1 MFFNKKEEVDE
12 IENKIIDNIKALN
25 IDIINTK
32 HNGNFDISLGLTKA
46 LYTLYGKHLRF
57 DKNDPN
63 YINRDRVILSS
74 SSAYSLLLSTLY
86 MSGFNISLDELKS
99 EYKTNKKMPGI
110 DLISDTFGEGLAIA
124 TGISIGEAYL
134 HEYFKKYN
142 DGLIDFYTYVICSD
156 LDLVKGTTYESLTLA
171 SSLKLKKL
179 IILFDNNKNVLADN
193 EKDIF
198 NIDILKYFESL
209 NLNTISVNKND
220 LVEIDNAITKAKSS
234 DKPSVI
240 ILNHDNSHDRF
251 ENNYIDSDY
260 VLTEEETTDVK
271 NELGVRDIPFTVS
284 SLEYNT
290 MQEMINE
297 RMESILATYNKKYE
311 SLDEE
316 AKQILEKLKDNDLS
330 LASNTINYDLIENE
344 SLDDICYKVLNSL
357 IDNDLFIGGTSNF
370 NKDINSKLENYKYIS
385 SSNPNGTYINYGL
398 RENAIASIQNG
409 LSFVGIKNFSITS
422 IRTVSRFIPAIRLAS
437 NYNLANIYIV
447 IDDEDTFIDGIDT
460 KTYEDLVSL
469 RNIPNLEVYRPSDHN
484 EIIGVFKL
492 LASKKNSPSFVIIGK
507 NTTKVKENSS
517 ITDVKKGAYIIKKE
531 DKNISAIIISNGSE
545 MDISLDVSNALTEK
559 GYDIRVISM
568 TSLELFEKQPDK
580 YKEELIPFGT
590 KVFVIEKSSSYSWYK
605 YVYNDKYLITSDK
618 MEWYKNEEEKEVFKD
633 KIIEKIENL
642 LK

>member
-198 NIDILKYFESL
+198 NIDIVKYFESL

-492 LASKKNSPSFVIIGK
+492 LASKKNSPSVVIIGK